1 MPAINGR
8 LIRMHRFT
16 PSKILMR
23 YVSEQKIRSGED
35 KKIALDKVPIIHKP
49 MIAQQVKQQT
59 EQKEIMILT
68 IVESQAISEAK
79 VQQQQTK
86 PMIGDLVL
94 VKDFEQ
100 DKHHGKKL
108 DPR

>member
-8 LIRMHRFT
+8 LIRMHGFT
-16 PSKILMR
+16 PSEILKR

-35 KKIALDKVPIIHKP
+35 KKVAPDKVPIIHKP
-49 MIAQQVKQQT
+49 IIAQWVKQQT
-59 EQKEIMILT
+59 EQKEIIILMIAK
-68 IVESQAISEAK
+68 SQAISEAK
-79 VQQQQTK
+79 MQQQQTK